1 MKPFAAV
8 LLFMLGCPR
17 HAEGGAVL
25 VAPDAAA
32 NDTQQSMRDVSRF
45 RRLTT
50 MSTMA
55 DVKRLAG
62 EPDGDVG
69 SGIYMYSWKLDDD
82 THVIVGTPDN
92 DKILYVDWKK
102 ADGTTE
108 RLVGA
113 L

>member
-1 MKPFAAV
+1 V
-8 LLFMLGCPR
+8 
-17 HAEGGAVL
+17 
-25 VAPDAAA
+25 VATDATAPA
-32 NDTQQSMRDVSRF
+32 DDAQQSMRDVARF
-45 RRLTT
+45 RRLTPTST
-50 MSTMA
+50 MS

-62 EPDGDVG
+62 EPDADVG
-69 SGIYMYSWKLDDD
+69 SGIYVYSWKLDDG

-113 L
+113 I